1 MLNPSIG
8 KLIKAYDSRYKL
20 VRDVAN
26 RARRISENAE
36 KDNDILVEKPVT
48 LAIDEI
54 AAVKCQEE

>member
-8 KLIKAYDSRYKL
+8 KLIKTYDSRYKL
-20 VRDVAN
+20 VLDVAN

-36 KDNDILVEKPVT
+36 KDNDILVEKAVT

-54 AAVKCQEE
+54 AAVKCQ

>member
-8 KLIKAYDSRYKL
+8 KLIKVYDSRYKL

-54 AAVKCQEE
+54 AAVKCQ